1 MAGRAKHKLVRLL
14 EDLDVQDSADT
25 FQDFVPDDGS
35 QQDGGQTVD
44 DEDDHTTTEC
54 SSSDEADD
62 DSPGGHH
69 SPKSRRPSSHSVPY
83 ERYHVMEKRAVTL
96 LAENKGLQ
104 ALHEH
109 HVQATNL
116 EVAELRGH
124 LRMLVQ
130 AS

>member
-1 MAGRAKHKLVRLL
+1 MAGKAKSKLVRLL
-14 EDLDVQDSADT
+14 EDLDVRDSADT

-35 QQDGGQTVD
+35 QQGDDGQTLD
-44 DEDDHTTTEC
+44 DDDDHTTTEC
-54 SSSDEADD
+54 SSDEATG
-62 DSPGGHH
+62 DSPGGRN
-69 SPKSRRPSSHSVPY
+69 SPKSRRPCHTVPY

-109 HVQATNL
+109 HVKATNL